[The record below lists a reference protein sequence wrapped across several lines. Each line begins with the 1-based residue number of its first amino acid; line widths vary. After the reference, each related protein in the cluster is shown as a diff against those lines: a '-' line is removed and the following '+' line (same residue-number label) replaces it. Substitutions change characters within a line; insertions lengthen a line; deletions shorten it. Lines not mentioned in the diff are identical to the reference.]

1 MRIQFRPVRAAM
13 PLLMFP
19 LFWLSAC
26 GETDP
31 EDQVQ
36 PEAQSAQTASDDS
49 EAIDA
54 CSLISK
60 AEAEE
65 AVGLTFQDPEST
77 PYDPVSKSS
86 ECKFQTTDTS
96 GGIASAGGL
105 QVRAER
111 LSNPAA
117 NFAGLRELLG
127 EGEEVSGVG
136 DEAFYVASQLFV
148 LSGTHQV
155 HVTVSLFGN
164 RGDER
169 RDVAVKVAETILPR
183 L

>member
-1 MRIQFRPVRAAM
+1 M
-13 PLLMFP
+13 PLLILP
-19 LFWLSAC
+19 LFWLGAC

-31 EDQVQ
+31 GDQVQ
-36 PEAQSAQTASDDS
+36 PEAQTASNDS

-77 PYDPVSKSS
+77 PYNPVSKSS

-96 GGIASAGGL
+96 SGIASAGGL